1 MIRAAALGFLV
12 GAAVTVAAAIGVALL
27 ERDVDPPEVFR

>member
-1 MIRAAALGFLV
+1 MIRAAVLGFAV

-27 ERDVDPPEVFR
+27 ERDVDPEVFR